1 MQQSQPLPHIGQR
14 QAVAALAGAGRGR
27 VGDLDHHGAAALEG
41 GNPQL
46 RAAGAGLHAVL
57 DGVLHQRLQQQ
68 RRQLGL
74 VGVGV
79 QAPLHL
85 QALAETDLLDGQVAL
100 GQQDFLPQR
109 DGFGRVGQ
117 RVAEQFAEVFQ
128 HGFGLGRLGAH
139 QRNGAVEGVEQE
151 MGAYAR
157 LQLGQARRR
166 GRRRARLGAPEQARQ
181 QHGRQ
186 QRTRRRAGLPGRP
199 QQQPHHRQQAAT
211 VQARARAQQHP
222 GRPLLPVPE
231 PVQPRLE
238 GAGHDQPGQRG
249 RQHAAGQQGK
259 AQQPLKGV
267 VGAEHGGHAHHRF
280 GEQHG
285 PQHHADLAGVEHA
298 GARAAAAPRGLLVA
312 GDDAAQQRGF
322 PEIVRIWRR
331 LHGVAGAGSR
341 ADEKRVPRH
350 MDKITE
356 MPSIAP
362 VAPLWRRREDNQ
374 GRRRPVLAQN
384 SASGAPN
391 PQPARKPDVN
401 QFDKKSQAWSA
412 LFSEPMSD
420 LVKRY
425 TSSVFFDKR
434 LWQADIAGSLAHAE
448 MLAAQKIIPAADYA
462 DIQKGMAQITA
473 EIESGAFEWKLDL
486 EDVHFNIEARLT
498 QLVGDAGKR
507 LHTGRSRN
515 DQVATDVR
523 LWLRGEID
531 LIGGLLT
538 DLQKAL
544 VDIAEKNAEVILPGF
559 THLQV
564 AQPVSFG
571 HHMLAYVEMFSRD
584 AERMQEIRKRVNRLP
599 LGAAALAGTSYPLD
613 RERAAKTLGMVD
625 EMGKPQV
632 CQNSLDAV
640 SDRDFAIEFTAAAS
654 LAMVHISR
662 MSEELILWM
671 SQNFG
676 FIHIPDRFTTGSS
689 IMPQKKNPDVPE
701 LARGKTGRVVGH
713 LMGLITLMKG
723 QPLAYNK
730 DNQEDKEPLFDTVDT
745 LKDTLRIF
753 AEMPWKKAALRGY
766 ATATDLADYLVKKG
780 LPFRDAHETVA
791 HAVKAATT
799 HAVDLSELPLAVLQ
813 EFNPS
818 IEKDVYD
825 CLSLRGS
832 LNARNILGGTAPA
845 QVKAQIARHRARLG

>member
-1 MQQSQPLPHIGQR
+1 
-14 QAVAALAGAGRGR
+14 
-27 VGDLDHHGAAALEG
+27 
-41 GNPQL
+41 
-46 RAAGAGLHAVL
+46 
-57 DGVLHQRLQQQ
+57 
-68 RRQLGL
+68 
-74 VGVGV
+74 
-79 QAPLHL
+79 
-85 QALAETDLLDGQVAL
+85 
-100 GQQDFLPQR
+100 
-109 DGFGRVGQ
+109 
-117 RVAEQFAEVFQ
+117 
-128 HGFGLGRLGAH
+128 
-139 QRNGAVEGVEQE
+139 
-151 MGAYAR
+151 
-157 LQLGQARRR
+157 
-166 GRRRARLGAPEQARQ
+166 
-181 QHGRQ
+181 
-186 QRTRRRAGLPGRP
+186 
-199 QQQPHHRQQAAT
+199 
-211 VQARARAQQHP
+211 
-222 GRPLLPVPE
+222 
-231 PVQPRLE
+231 
-238 GAGHDQPGQRG
+238 
-249 RQHAAGQQGK
+249 
-259 AQQPLKGV
+259 
-267 VGAEHGGHAHHRF
+267 
-280 GEQHG
+280 
-285 PQHHADLAGVEHA
+285 
-298 GARAAAAPRGLLVA
+298 
-312 GDDAAQQRGF
+312 
-322 PEIVRIWRR
+322 
-331 LHGVAGAGSR
+331 
-341 ADEKRVPRH
+341 
-350 MDKITE
+350 
-356 MPSIAP
+356 
-362 VAPLWRRREDNQ
+362 
-374 GRRRPVLAQN
+374 
-384 SASGAPN
+384 
-391 PQPARKPDVN
+391 
-401 QFDKKSQAWSA
+401 
-412 LFSEPMSD
+412 MSD

-448 MLAAQKIIPAADYA
+448 MLAAQKIIPAGDYA
-462 DIQKGMAQITA
+462 EIQKGMAQITG

-531 LIGGLLT
+531 LIDGLLT
-538 DLQKAL
+538 GLQKAL
-544 VDIAEKNAEVILPGF
+544 VGIAEKNVEVILPGF

-613 RERAAKTLGMVD
+613 RERVAKSLGMVD
-625 EMGKPQV
+625 EIGHPQV

-753 AEMPWKKAALRGY
+753 AEMVGGITVKPEAMEKAALRGY

-832 LNARNILGGTAPA
+832 LNARNILGGTAPV
-845 QVKAQIARHRARLG
+845 QVKAQIARHRARLA